1 MGFSVDEF
9 SCLVCIFVSYFFLR
23 ILISLCPRLFHSITT
38 PLGLFYVYSTQNH
51 TEPTQ
56 PLHPKML
63 ELFTNLNNFAIYFR
77 KHSFVAVFKWLIA
90 AVWVAF
96 INFSRTFLSNMFQE
110 KFFTFCGHAR
120 MLITCL
126 PSSQASR
133 FFINSLPTAVLHVS
147 EGTMFFTLRSRSC
160 KNFYAKSIIN
170 LEWILIMVHQWIFKV
185 YTVEPC
191 YI

>member
-1 MGFSVDEF
+1 M
-9 SCLVCIFVSYFFLR
+9 
-23 ILISLCPRLFHSITT
+23 
-38 PLGLFYVYSTQNH
+38 
-51 TEPTQ
+51 
-56 PLHPKML
+56 
-63 ELFTNLNNFAIYFR
+63 
-77 KHSFVAVFKWLIA
+77 AVFKWLIA

-126 PSSQASR
+126 PSFQASR

-170 LEWILIMVHQWIFKV
+170 LEWILIMVHQWVFKV

-191 YI
+191 YLNSQGKRKIVWNGLKKLKLNESQIQGEWFWVRNNRSWNFKLQVHISGIQL